1 MSAADRETSYDVVI
15 VGAGVAGSA
24 CACFLAQGGRR
35 VALLDRR
42 PIDRA
47 GARWVNGVPRK
58 AFLDARLAPP
68 VPPELR
74 GEGHA
79 FVLASP
85 SGRSRV
91 TLAEDNPVLEVD
103 MRHLSARLRDGATKA
118 GATVLDETEVVDV
131 ELLRGR
137 PRALVTPRGTLVA
150 PLFVDAS
157 GLPAVVRRAV
167 FPRWPNIPEEH
178 LCLAAQEVRVLED
191 DEGATAWLAANGVA
205 EGDVFARSG
214 TQGGYSVLNV
224 RVERESREVA
234 LLAGSV
240 PASGTNG
247 ARMID
252 AFCSEQKWI
261 GARVFGGAAALPLRR
276 PYARLVAPG
285 LALLGDTACQMFSA
299 HGSGIAIGLR
309 AARLLADV
317 VLAAP
322 ANRPGDE
329 DVLFA
334 YASRFHRQH
343 GGTLAAYD
351 VIRRATQRFTAE
363 ESEEVFASGLMS
375 PETMRPALMQR
386 LPIPSPRLL
395 RNVARGAVRAPRLAG
410 KIGAAFARVPLL
422 LAHAQLYPR
431 RPDPLALESWERRI
445 ASLVGEA
452 PDPVD

>member
-1 MSAADRETSYDVVI
+1 MSDSKKETSYDVVV

-24 CACFLAQGGRR
+24 CARFLAEGGRR
-35 VALLDRR
+35 VALIDRR
-42 PIDRA
+42 PIDRV
-47 GARWVNGVPRK
+47 GARWVNGVPRE
-58 AFLDARLAPP
+58 AFRAARLAPP

-91 TLAEDNPVLEVD
+91 TLADDNPVLEVD
-103 MRHLSARLRDGATKA
+103 MRHLGARLREGATKA
-118 GATVLDETEVVDV
+118 GATILEETEVTGI
-131 ELLRGR
+131 ELSRGR
-137 PRALVTPRGTLVA
+137 PRALHTPRGTLVA

-167 FPRWPNIPEEH
+167 FPGWPDIPEEH
-178 LCLAAQEVRVLED
+178 ICLAAQEVRDLVD
-191 DEGATAWLAANGVA
+191 DEAAAAWLAANGVS
-205 EGDVFARSG
+205 EGDVFARAG

-234 LLAGSV
+234 LLAGAV
-240 PASGTNG
+240 PAAGTNG

-252 AFCSEQKWI
+252 AFCAEQKWI
-261 GARVFGGAAALPLRR
+261 GRRIFGGASALPLRR

-329 DVLFA
+329 EVLFA
-334 YASRFHRQH
+334 YASRFHRRH
-343 GGTLAAYD
+343 GGTLASYD
-351 VIRRATQRFTAE
+351 VIRRATQRFSEA
-363 ESEEVFASGLMS
+363 ESEEIFTSGLMS
-375 PETMRPALMQR
+375 VETMRPAMLQR
-386 LPIPSPRLL
+386 LPVPSPQLL

-431 RPDPLALESWERRI
+431 RPDLEALEAWEKRM
-445 ASLVGEA
+445 ATLVGEA
-452 PDPVD
+452 ADPVG